1 MTPDAGG
8 SDKVSKNRGFMSI
21 PEVENTKVMIGFQHQ
36 LPDRPFV
43 MGSMF
48 HGQVGGG
55 GGQEIT

>member
-1 MTPDAGG
+1 
-8 SDKVSKNRGFMSI
+8 
-21 PEVENTKVMIGFQHQ
+21 MIGFQHQ

-48 HGQVGGG
+48 HGQGGG